1 MSINPFNLSFNR
13 RNDFFFSNYTNN
25 DLDSS
30 FNLDENSININ
41 NNNQLISFDLNNF
54 NTIFDENSL
63 KNNNLYMNP
72 TQMINKA
79 KPYFKIEKYYG
90 IKIENDIPKPFLE
103 KDITKLFKKMNI
115 CKETKMK
122 FISCINNPNI
132 KKEEIKYK
140 LLLNP
145 RERRKKLNDKVKPK
159 EKKEIKFNN
168 KSNLKS
174 GRKTKNDFSVRT
186 HNKFSFDNMID
197 KIKNMINTSLVLFC
211 NKIIKAIYTN
221 EEQIIQ
227 IFSMAKISKEISRTK
242 IIKDIDYSFLANK
255 RKGNEILELLN
266 MTVKDYLSNK
276 ISLKYVNIPNE
287 YNELII
293 NQLLLDDNNKDI
305 FVFLFNIKIG
315 DFFYVYIYQKDIKD
329 FLEFNKLNSNHKRI
343 VKNNLVRIND
353 CLNKIVSKDET
364 YFQCLVM
371 LIYNFRRFLMN
382 QERRNRN

>member
-1 MSINPFNLSFNR
+1 MSINPFNLSFNK

-30 FNLDENSININ
+30 FNLDENSINI

-122 FISCINNPNI
+122 FISCINNPST
-132 KKEEIKYK
+132 KKEEIKSK

-255 RKGNEILELLN
+255 RKGNEVLELLN

-353 CLNKIVSKDET
+353 YLNKIVSKDET

>member
-1 MSINPFNLSFNR
+1 MSINPFNLSFNK

-30 FNLDENSININ
+30 FNLDENSINI

-122 FISCINNPNI
+122 FISCINNPST
-132 KKEEIKYK
+132 KKEEIKSK

-315 DFFYVYIYQKDIKD
+315 DFFYVYIYQKDIKE
-329 FLEFNKLNSNHKRI
+329 FLEFI
-343 VKNNLVRIND
+343 KNNLVRIND
-353 CLNKIVSKDET
+353 YLNKIVSKDET

>member
-1 MSINPFNLSFNR
+1 MSINPFNLSFNK

-30 FNLDENSININ
+30 FNLDENSINI

-122 FISCINNPNI
+122 FISCINNPST
-132 KKEEIKYK
+132 KKEEIKSK

-168 KSNLKS
+168 KSNIKS

-255 RKGNEILELLN
+255 RKGNEVLELLN

-329 FLEFNKLNSNHKRI
+329 FLEFNNLNSNHKRI
-343 VKNNLVRIND
+343 IKNNLVRIND

>member
-1 MSINPFNLSFNR
+1 MSINPFNLSFNK

-30 FNLDENSININ
+30 FNLDENSINI

-72 TQMINKA
+72 SQMINKA
-79 KPYFKIEKYYG
+79 KPYFKIKKYYR
-90 IKIENDIPKPFLE
+90 IEIEKDIPKPFLE

-122 FISCINNPNI
+122 FISCINNPST

-168 KSNLKS
+168 KSNIKS

-329 FLEFNKLNSNHKRI
+329 FLEFNNLKSNHKRI
-343 VKNNLVRIND
+343 IKNNLVRIND

>member
-1 MSINPFNLSFNR
+1 MSINPFNLSFNK

-30 FNLDENSININ
+30 FNLDENSINI

-72 TQMINKA
+72 SQMINKA
-79 KPYFKIEKYYG
+79 KPYFKIKKYYG

-122 FISCINNPNI
+122 FISCINNPST
-132 KKEEIKYK
+132 KKEEIKSK

-255 RKGNEILELLN
+255 RKGNEVLDLLN

-343 VKNNLVRIND
+343 VKNNLVRFND

-371 LIYNFRRFLMN
+371 LMYNFRRFLMN
-382 QERRNRN
+382 QERRKRN

>member
-1 MSINPFNLSFNR
+1 MSINPFNLSFNK

-30 FNLDENSININ
+30 FNLDENSINI

-79 KPYFKIEKYYG
+79 KPYFKIKKYYR
-90 IKIENDIPKPFLE
+90 IEIEKDIPKPFLE

-122 FISCINNPNI
+122 FISCINNPST
-132 KKEEIKYK
+132 KKEEIKSK

-255 RKGNEILELLN
+255 RKGNEVLDLLN

>member
-1 MSINPFNLSFNR
+1 MSINPFNLSFNK

-30 FNLDENSININ
+30 FNLDENSINI

-79 KPYFKIEKYYG
+79 KPYFKIKKYYG

-122 FISCINNPNI
+122 FISCINNPST
-132 KKEEIKYK
+132 KKEEIKSK

-329 FLEFNKLNSNHKRI
+329 FLEFNNLNSNHKRI
-343 VKNNLVRIND
+343 IKNNLVRIND

>member
-1 MSINPFNLSFNR
+1 MSINPFNLSFNK

-30 FNLDENSININ
+30 FNLDENSINI

-72 TQMINKA
+72 TQIINKA

-122 FISCINNPNI
+122 FISCINNPST
-132 KKEEIKYK
+132 KKEEIKSK

-145 RERRKKLNDKVKPK
+145 RKRRKKLNDKVKPK

-255 RKGNEILELLN
+255 RKGNEVLDLLN

-315 DFFYVYIYQKDIKD
+315 DFFYVYIYQKDIKE
-329 FLEFNKLNSNHKRI
+329 FLEFNNLNSNHKRI
-343 VKNNLVRIND
+343 IKNNLVRIND
-353 CLNKIVSKDET
+353 CLNKIISKDET

>member
-1 MSINPFNLSFNR
+1 MSINPFNLSFNK

-30 FNLDENSININ
+30 FNLDENSINI

-79 KPYFKIEKYYG
+79 KPYFKIEKYYR
-90 IKIENDIPKPFLE
+90 IEIEKDIPKPFLE

-122 FISCINNPNI
+122 FISCINNPST

-343 VKNNLVRIND
+343 IKNNLVRIND

>member
-1 MSINPFNLSFNR
+1 MSINPFNLSFNK

-30 FNLDENSININ
+30 FNLDENSINI

-122 FISCINNPNI
+122 FISCINNPNT
-132 KKEEIKYK
+132 KKEEIKSK

-255 RKGNEILELLN
+255 RKGNEVLELLN

-329 FLEFNKLNSNHKRI
+329 FLEFNNLNSNHKRI
-343 VKNNLVRIND
+343 IKNNLVRIND

>member
-1 MSINPFNLSFNR
+1 MSINPFNLSFNK

-30 FNLDENSININ
+30 FNLDENSINI

-79 KPYFKIEKYYG
+79 KPYFKIKKYYG

-122 FISCINNPNI
+122 FISCINNPST
-132 KKEEIKYK
+132 KKEEIKSK

-159 EKKEIKFNN
+159 EKKELKFNN

-266 MTVKDYLSNK
+266 MTVKDYLSNI

-293 NQLLLDDNNKDI
+293 NQLLFDDNNKDI

>member
-1 MSINPFNLSFNR
+1 MSINPFNLSFNK

-30 FNLDENSININ
+30 FNLDENSINI

-72 TQMINKA
+72 SQMINKA
-79 KPYFKIEKYYG
+79 KPYFKIKKYYG

-122 FISCINNPNI
+122 FISCINNPST
-132 KKEEIKYK
+132 KKEEIKSK

>member
-1 MSINPFNLSFNR
+1 MSINPFNLSFNE

-30 FNLDENSININ
+30 FNLDENSINI

-122 FISCINNPNI
+122 FISCINNPST
-132 KKEEIKYK
+132 KKEEIKSK

-255 RKGNEILELLN
+255 RKGNEVLELLN

-315 DFFYVYIYQKDIKD
+315 DFFYVYIYQKDIKE

>member
-1 MSINPFNLSFNR
+1 MSINPFNLSFNK

-30 FNLDENSININ
+30 FNLDENSINI

-122 FISCINNPNI
+122 FISCINNPST
-132 KKEEIKYK
+132 KKEEIKSK

-255 RKGNEILELLN
+255 RKGNEVLELLN

-329 FLEFNKLNSNHKRI
+329 FLEFNNLNSNHKRI
-343 VKNNLVRIND
+343 IKNNLVRIND
-353 CLNKIVSKDET
+353 CLNKIISKDET

>member
-1 MSINPFNLSFNR
+1 MSINPFNLSFNK

-30 FNLDENSININ
+30 FNLDENSINI

-122 FISCINNPNI
+122 FISCINNPST
-132 KKEEIKYK
+132 KKEEIKSK

-255 RKGNEILELLN
+255 RKGNEVLELLN
-266 MTVKDYLSNK
+266 MPVKDYLSNK

>member
-1 MSINPFNLSFNR
+1 MSINPFNLSFNK

-30 FNLDENSININ
+30 FNLDENSINI

-122 FISCINNPNI
+122 FISCINNPST
-132 KKEEIKYK
+132 KKEEIKSK

-266 MTVKDYLSNK
+266 MAVKDYLSNK

-315 DFFYVYIYQKDIKD
+315 DFFYVYIYQKDIKE

>member
-1 MSINPFNLSFNR
+1 MSINPFNLSFNK

-30 FNLDENSININ
+30 FNLDENSINI

-72 TQMINKA
+72 SQMINKA
-79 KPYFKIEKYYG
+79 KPYFKIKKYYG

-122 FISCINNPNI
+122 FISCINNPST
-132 KKEEIKYK
+132 KKEEIKSK

-255 RKGNEILELLN
+255 RKGNEVLELLN

-315 DFFYVYIYQKDIKD
+315 DFFYVYIYQKDIKE

>member
-1 MSINPFNLSFNR
+1 MSINPFNLSFNK

-30 FNLDENSININ
+30 FNLDENSINI

-72 TQMINKA
+72 SQMINRA
-79 KPYFKIEKYYG
+79 KPYFKIKKYYG

-122 FISCINNPNI
+122 FISCINNPST
-132 KKEEIKYK
+132 KKEEIKSK

-168 KSNLKS
+168 KSNIKS

-255 RKGNEILELLN
+255 RKGNEVLDLLN

-315 DFFYVYIYQKDIKD
+315 DFFYVYIYQKDIKE

-371 LIYNFRRFLMN
+371 LMYNFRRFLMN

>member
-1 MSINPFNLSFNR
+1 MSINPFNLSFNK

-30 FNLDENSININ
+30 FNLDENSINI

-79 KPYFKIEKYYG
+79 KTYFKIQKYYG

-122 FISCINNPNI
+122 FISCINNPST
-132 KKEEIKYK
+132 KKEEIKSK

-329 FLEFNKLNSNHKRI
+329 FLEFNNLKSNHKRI
-343 VKNNLVRIND
+343 IKNNLVRIND

>member
-1 MSINPFNLSFNR
+1 MSINPFNLSFNK

-30 FNLDENSININ
+30 FNLDENSINII
-41 NNNQLISFDLNNF
+41 NNQLISFDLNNF

-122 FISCINNPNI
+122 FISCINNPST
-132 KKEEIKYK
+132 KKEEIKSK

-168 KSNLKS
+168 KSNIKS

-255 RKGNEILELLN
+255 RKGNEVLELLN

-329 FLEFNKLNSNHKRI
+329 FLEFNNLKSNHKRI
-343 VKNNLVRIND
+343 IKNNLVRIND
-353 CLNKIVSKDET
+353 CFNKIVSKDET

>member
-1 MSINPFNLSFNR
+1 MSINPFNLSFNK

-30 FNLDENSININ
+30 FNLDENSINI

-72 TQMINKA
+72 SQMINKA
-79 KPYFKIEKYYG
+79 KPYFKIKKYYR
-90 IKIENDIPKPFLE
+90 IEIEKDIPKPFLE

-122 FISCINNPNI
+122 FISCINNPST
-132 KKEEIKYK
+132 KKEEIKSK

-211 NKIIKAIYTN
+211 NKIIKAIYTS

-293 NQLLLDDNNKDI
+293 NQLLLDDSNKDI

>member
-41 NNNQLISFDLNNF
+41 NNQLISFDLNNF

-72 TQMINKA
+72 SQMINKA
-79 KPYFKIEKYYG
+79 KPYFKIKKYYG

-122 FISCINNPNI
+122 FISCINNPST
-132 KKEEIKYK
+132 KKEEIKSK

-255 RKGNEILELLN
+255 RKGNEVLELLN

-329 FLEFNKLNSNHKRI
+329 FLEFNNLNSNHKRI
-343 VKNNLVRIND
+343 IKNNLVRIND

-371 LIYNFRRFLMN
+371 LMYNFRRFLMN

>member
-1 MSINPFNLSFNR
+1 MSINPFNLSFNK

-30 FNLDENSININ
+30 FNLDENSINI

-72 TQMINKA
+72 SQMINKA
-79 KPYFKIEKYYG
+79 KPYFKIKKYYG

-122 FISCINNPNI
+122 FISCINNPST
-132 KKEEIKYK
+132 KKEEIKSK

-329 FLEFNKLNSNHKRI
+329 FLEFNNLNSNHKRI
-343 VKNNLVRIND
+343 IKNNLVRIND

>member
-1 MSINPFNLSFNR
+1 MSINPFNLSFNK

-30 FNLDENSININ
+30 FNLDENSINI

-72 TQMINKA
+72 SQKTNKA
-79 KPYFKIEKYYG
+79 KPYFKIKKYYR
-90 IKIENDIPKPFLE
+90 IEIEKDIPKPFLE

-122 FISCINNPNI
+122 FISCINNPST
-132 KKEEIKYK
+132 KKEEIKSK

-159 EKKEIKFNN
+159 EKKEIKINN

-255 RKGNEILELLN
+255 RKGNEVLELLN

-329 FLEFNKLNSNHKRI
+329 FLEFNNFNSNHKRI
-343 VKNNLVRIND
+343 IKNNLVRIND

-371 LIYNFRRFLMN
+371 LMYNFRRFLMN

>member
-1 MSINPFNLSFNR
+1 MSINPFNLSFNK

-30 FNLDENSININ
+30 FNLDENSINI

-122 FISCINNPNI
+122 FISCINNPST
-132 KKEEIKYK
+132 KKEEIKSK

-255 RKGNEILELLN
+255 RKGNEVLELLN
-266 MTVKDYLSNK
+266 MPVKDYLSNK

-315 DFFYVYIYQKDIKD
+315 DFFYVYIYQKDIKE

>member
-1 MSINPFNLSFNR
+1 MSINPFNLSFNK

-30 FNLDENSININ
+30 FNLDENSINI

-72 TQMINKA
+72 SQMINKA
-79 KPYFKIEKYYG
+79 KPYFKIKKYYG

-122 FISCINNPNI
+122 FISCINNPST
-132 KKEEIKYK
+132 KKEEIKSK

-168 KSNLKS
+168 KSNIKS

-197 KIKNMINTSLVLFC
+197 KIKNMINSSLVLFC
-211 NKIIKAIYTN
+211 NKIIKAIYIN

-255 RKGNEILELLN
+255 RKGNEVLELLN
-266 MTVKDYLSNK
+266 MKVKDYLSNK

-293 NQLLLDDNNKDI
+293 NQLLLDDSNKDI

>member
-1 MSINPFNLSFNR
+1 MSINPFNLSFNK

-30 FNLDENSININ
+30 FNLDENSINI

-72 TQMINKA
+72 SQMINKA

-122 FISCINNPNI
+122 FISCINNPST
-132 KKEEIKYK
+132 KKEEIKSK

-329 FLEFNKLNSNHKRI
+329 FLEFNNLNSNHKRI
-343 VKNNLVRIND
+343 IKNNLVRIND

>member
-1 MSINPFNLSFNR
+1 MSINPFNLSFNK

-30 FNLDENSININ
+30 FNLDENSINI

-122 FISCINNPNI
+122 FISCINNPST
-132 KKEEIKYK
+132 KKEEIKSK

-329 FLEFNKLNSNHKRI
+329 FLEFNNLNSNHKRI
-343 VKNNLVRIND
+343 IKNNLVRIND

>member
-1 MSINPFNLSFNR
+1 MKDKFKTGR
-13 RNDFFFSNYTNN
+13 K
-25 DLDSS
+25 
-30 FNLDENSININ
+30 
-41 NNNQLISFDLNNF
+41 
-54 NTIFDENSL
+54 L
-63 KNNNLYMNP
+63 KN
-72 TQMINKA
+72 
-79 KPYFKIEKYYG
+79 
-90 IKIENDIPKPFLE
+90 DISKR
-103 KDITKLFKKMNI
+103 
-115 CKETKMK
+115 
-122 FISCINNPNI
+122 S
-132 KKEEIKYK
+132 
-140 LLLNP
+140 
-145 RERRKKLNDKVKPK
+145 
-159 EKKEIKFNN
+159 
-168 KSNLKS
+168 
-174 GRKTKNDFSVRT
+174 
-186 HNKFSFDNMID
+186 HNKYSFDNLVD

-266 MTVKDYLSNK
+266 MAVKDYLSNK

>member
-1 MSINPFNLSFNR
+1 MSINPFNLSFNK

-30 FNLDENSININ
+30 FNLDENSINI

-72 TQMINKA
+72 SQMINKA
-79 KPYFKIEKYYG
+79 KPYFKIEKYYR
-90 IKIENDIPKPFLE
+90 IEIEKDIPKPFLE

-122 FISCINNPNI
+122 FISCINNPST

>member
-30 FNLDENSININ
+30 FNLDENSINI

-122 FISCINNPNI
+122 FISCINNPST
-132 KKEEIKYK
+132 KKEEIKSK

-329 FLEFNKLNSNHKRI
+329 FLEFNYLNSNHKRI
-343 VKNNLVRIND
+343 IKNNLVRIND

>member
-1 MSINPFNLSFNR
+1 MSINPFNLSFNK

-30 FNLDENSININ
+30 FNLDENSINI

-90 IKIENDIPKPFLE
+90 IKIENDIPKPYLE

-122 FISCINNPNI
+122 FISCINNPST
-132 KKEEIKYK
+132 KKEEIKSK

-315 DFFYVYIYQKDIKD
+315 DFFYVYIYQKDIKE

>member
-1 MSINPFNLSFNR
+1 MSINPFNLSFNK

-30 FNLDENSININ
+30 FNLDENSINI

-122 FISCINNPNI
+122 FISCINNPST
-132 KKEEIKYK
+132 KKEEIKSK

-293 NQLLLDDNNKDI
+293 NQLLLDDSNKDI
-305 FVFLFNIKIG
+305 FVFLFNMKIG

>member
-1 MSINPFNLSFNR
+1 MSINPFNLSFNK

-30 FNLDENSININ
+30 FNLDENSINI

-79 KPYFKIEKYYG
+79 KLYFKIEKYYG

-122 FISCINNPNI
+122 FISCINNPST
-132 KKEEIKYK
+132 KKEEIKSK

>member
-1 MSINPFNLSFNR
+1 MSINPFNLSFNK

-30 FNLDENSININ
+30 FNLDENSINI

-122 FISCINNPNI
+122 FISCINNPST
-132 KKEEIKYK
+132 KKEEIKSK

-305 FVFLFNIKIG
+305 FVFLYNIKIG
-315 DFFYVYIYQKDIKD
+315 DFFYVYIYQKDIKE